1 MKQVRVKLLCMQ
13 FSLFLTELKAVPTNA
28 MTACRVS
35 GERITLSLNLG
46 RQWEMGGYLHAPVA
60 LLAGKEPLVP
70 FEYEAGWAPELIW
83 KFLRRDK
90 SPTPTRIQT
99 SDRLACSRVIVL
111 SALSWLFLL
120 FMWV

>member
-1 MKQVRVKLLCMQ
+1 MQ
-13 FSLFLTELKAVPTNA
+13 FCLFLTEVKAVPTNA
-28 MTACRVS
+28 VMACRVS
-35 GERITLSLNLG
+35 GDRITLSLNLG